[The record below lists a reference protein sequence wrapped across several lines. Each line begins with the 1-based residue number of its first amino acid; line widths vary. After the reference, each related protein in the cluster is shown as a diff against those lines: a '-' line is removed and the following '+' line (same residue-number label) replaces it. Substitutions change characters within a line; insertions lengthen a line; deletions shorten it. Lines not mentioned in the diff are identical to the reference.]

1 MQIPQG
7 IRRNE
12 RRAEDH
18 AGADAGVEHPVR
30 KYSYDARLD
39 LDMDDAAAGSLLAA
53 LRSNS
58 PAVERM
64 PAVVNFNFLPDMG
77 RMTA

>member
-1 MQIPQG
+1 MQIPQR

-12 RRAEDH
+12 RRPEDH
-18 AGADAGVEHPVR
+18 SGADARVEHPIR
-30 KYSYDARLD
+30 KYRYHARLD
-39 LDMDDAAAGSLLAA
+39 LDMDDTAAGALLAVM
-53 LRSNS
+53 RSNS
-58 PAVERM
+58 SAIERM

>member
-7 IRRNE
+7 IRRDE

-30 KYSYDARLD
+30 KYRYDARFD
-39 LDMDDAAAGSLLAA
+39 LDMDDTATGALLAVM
-53 LRSNS
+53 RSNS
-58 PAVERM
+58 SVIERM

>member
-7 IRRNE
+7 IRRDE

-18 AGADAGVEHPVR
+18 ARADAGVKHPIR
-30 KYSYDARLD
+30 KYRYNARLN
-39 LDMDDAAAGSLLAA
+39 LDMNDAAAGALLAVMRA
-53 LRSNS
+53 NS
-58 PAVERM
+58 SAVERM

>member
-7 IRRNE
+7 VRRNK

-18 AGADAGVEHPVR
+18 AGANAGVEHPVR
-30 KYSYDARLD
+30 KYRYDARLD
-39 LDMDDAAAGSLLAA
+39 LDVDDAAACASLAVM
-53 LRSNS
+53 RSNS
-58 PAVERM
+58 SLVERM

>member
-1 MQIPQG
+1 MQIQQ
-7 IRRNE
+7 RTHRNE

-30 KYSYDARLD
+30 KYRYDARLN
-39 LDMDDAAAGSLLAA
+39 LDMNDAAAGALLAVM
-53 LRSNS
+53 RSNS
-58 PAVERM
+58 SPVERM

>member
-7 IRRNE
+7 IYRDQ

-18 AGADAGVEHPVR
+18 AGADAAVEHPGWKHR
-30 KYSYDARLD
+30 YDARLD
-39 LDMDDAAAGSLLAA
+39 LDMDDAAAGALLAVM
-53 LRSNS
+53 RSNS
-58 PAVERM
+58 STVERM
-64 PAVVNFNFLPDMG
+64 PAVMNFNFLPDMG

>member
-7 IRRNE
+7 VCRNQGY
-12 RRAEDH
+12 AEGH
-18 AGADAGVEHPVR
+18 AGTDAGVEHPVR
-30 KYSYDARLD
+30 QYRYDAGLD
-39 LDMDDAAAGSLLAA
+39 LDMDDATAGALLAVM
-53 LRSNS
+53 RSYTS
-58 PAVERM
+58 VVERM

>member
-7 IRRNE
+7 IRRNK

-30 KYSYDARLD
+30 KYRYDARLD
-39 LDMDDAAAGSLLAA
+39 LDMDDATAGALLAVM
-53 LRSNS
+53 RPNS
-58 PAVERM
+58 STVERM
-64 PAVVNFNFLPDMG
+64 PAIVNFNFLPDMG

>member
-7 IRRNE
+7 IQRDSRRPKG
-12 RRAEDH
+12 H

-30 KYSYDARLD
+30 QYCYNTRLD
-39 LDMDDAAAGSLLAA
+39 LDVDDAAACALLAVM
-53 LRSNS
+53 RSYTS
-58 PAVERM
+58 AVERM
-64 PAVVNFNFLPDMG
+64 PAVVNFNFPPDMG

>member
-1 MQIPQG
+1 MQIPQR
-7 IRRNE
+7 IRRND

-18 AGADAGVEHPVR
+18 AGADACVEHPVR
-30 KYSYDARLD
+30 KHRYDARLD
-39 LDMDDAAAGSLLAA
+39 LNVDDAAGGA
-53 LRSNS
+53 LFAVMRANS
-58 PAVERM
+58 ATVERV